1 MKAPPLVPTEGDFPE
16 KLTTTDLQMML
27 DALQTIEGAVVTLRR
42 LIEQLQERP
51 STEPEEPSLFSLYGI
66 FAPTEVTWQD
76 FQEAKR
82 GWLKEIQEI

>member
-1 MKAPPLVPTEGDFPE
+1 MKAPPLAPTEEDLPGKPNV
-16 KLTTTDLQMML
+16 TDLQVML
-27 DALQTIEGAVVTLRR
+27 ETLQTIERAAATLRR

-51 STEPEEPSLFSLYGI
+51 PTESEEPSLFSLYGI